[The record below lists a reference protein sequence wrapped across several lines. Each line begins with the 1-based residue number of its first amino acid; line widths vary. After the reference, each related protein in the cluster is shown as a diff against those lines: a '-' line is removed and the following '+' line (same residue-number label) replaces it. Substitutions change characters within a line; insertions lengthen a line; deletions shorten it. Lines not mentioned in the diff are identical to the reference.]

1 LTLENFMR
9 WFRRIA
15 IGAVAV
21 AVLVT
26 IGVIALLVLVDPD
39 SYRKPVADT
48 IKQRYG
54 RTLRIDGDL
63 KLALFPR
70 LGVHVEKL
78 SLSEPHS
85 TQTFAVIDSARVSV
99 ALWPLLSRRIVL
111 DHVRVSGL
119 KANIVRNRNGKFNF
133 DDLIATA
140 QNTDLQTAPVP
151 MREATAGAIA
161 AEGTSV
167 QLDVTGMDFTGGELA
182 YRDFASG
189 TSLRFERVAATT
201 GRMAPGVPFAFDA
214 SARVLGQSPR
224 LDAAVESQGTMLF
237 DPSGRNLAV
246 RNLDFRATGVLP
258 SVRAT
263 AFTARGDLAY
273 DVRRSAIDATNVAIL
288 FQGDVAGTTPLTG
301 IETRI
306 DAARAA
312 IELGAGRLEVDKLSV
327 TAQGKADN
335 DPFEASLSAPRLSI
349 TDRQASGEGI
359 TGRARLTGQPGM
371 DARFSLAGLSGNG
384 DKLQLDQFH
393 VNAEFRQGPRVV
405 RVTGDSPI
413 EASLKQRTLTLPAVT
428 AQVQIEDPAL
438 PAKTLQIPL
447 TGHLRGDLN
456 RQALAARLDGRIGGD
471 AFSVVADAAQWDA
484 PRVSF
489 SMIADTFDLD
499 ALWPGARNSAGT
511 PGAPPRRPVADEP
524 VDLSGLQGLTV
535 NGSVKFKSLVARGV
549 KANEVGANL
558 RIAGGRAELSN
569 VRAALYGGRL
579 NASLFAD
586 GNAQRLGGS
595 GSLTSVQL
603 QPLLSDLTGTDTL
616 TGRATLTLSLASG
629 GKTVD
634 ALKRNVEGTVQ
645 AQVRDGAIQ
654 GVNLAQ
660 SLREFRSLAGGA
672 SLVGAGDMTAQQDAA
687 RRTDF
692 TDMTAYVTFV
702 NGMGTVRGL
711 TLKSPLLRVTEGDP
725 ARIDVPAGAL
735 DLMLRVNVV
744 ATPAGQ
750 DGKDLASLRG
760 LAVPV
765 HVSGPIERP
774 TTRIRWSQ
782 VGGTVL
788 RGVVGV
794 RAGTPLE
801 GVSAPAGQGGRGEGA
816 ATDADSPSREPL
828 RERLKGLFNR

>member
-1 LTLENFMR
+1 MR

-70 LGVHVEKL
+70 LGVYVEKL

-99 ALWPLLSRRIVL
+99 ALWPLLSRQIVL

-140 QNTDLQTAPVP
+140 QNNDLQTAPVP

-167 QLDVTGMDFTGGELA
+167 QLDVAGMDFTGGELA
-182 YRDFASG
+182 YRDFATG

-237 DPSGRNLAV
+237 DPSGRNVAV
-246 RNLDFRATGVLP
+246 SNLDFRATGVLP

-263 AFTARGDLAY
+263 AFTARGDVTY
-273 DVRRSAIDATNVAIL
+273 DVRRSAIAATNVAVL

-312 IELGAGRLEVDKLSV
+312 VELGAGRLEVDKLSV
-327 TAQGKADN
+327 AAQGKADN

-349 TDRQASGEGI
+349 TEQQASGEGI

-371 DARFSLAGLSGNG
+371 DARFSLAGISGTG
-384 DKLQLDQFH
+384 DKLLLDQFH

-405 RVTGDSPI
+405 RVTGDSPV
-413 EASLKQRTLTLPAVT
+413 EASLKQRTLTLPAVA
-428 AQVQIEDPAL
+428 AQVQIDDPAL

-447 TGHLRGDLN
+447 TGTLRGDLG
-456 RQALAARLDGRIGGD
+456 RQALAARLDGRIGED

-484 PRVSF
+484 PRISF
-489 SMIADTFDLD
+489 SMIADTFDFD
-499 ALWPGARNSAGT
+499 ALWPGARNRAGT
-511 PGAPPRRPVADEP
+511 ASAAATAPRRPEVDEP

-535 NGSVKFKSLVARGV
+535 NGSVKFKSLVARGI
-549 KANEVGANL
+549 KAKEVGANL

-569 VRAALYGGRL
+569 VRAAMYGGRL
-579 NASLFAD
+579 NGSLFAD
-586 GNAQRLGGS
+586 SNAQRVGAS
-595 GSLTSVQL
+595 GSLTNVQL
-603 QPLLSDLTGTDTL
+603 QPLLSDLTGTHTLAGRGTL
-616 TGRATLTLSLASG
+616 TVSLAAA
-629 GKTVD
+629 GKTVS
-634 ALKRNVEGTVQ
+634 ALKRNLEGTVQ

-660 SLREFRSLAGGA
+660 SLREFRALAGAGSLA
-672 SLVGAGDMTAQQDAA
+672 GAGDMTAQQDAA

-692 TDMTAYVTFV
+692 TDMTAHLIFA
-702 NGMGTVRGL
+702 NGLGTVRDL
-711 TLKSPLLRVTEGDP
+711 NLKSPLLRVTEGDP

-744 ATPAGQ
+744 ATSTGQ
-750 DGKDLASLRG
+750 EGKELAQLRG
-760 LAVPV
+760 LAIPV
-765 HVSGPIERP
+765 QVSGPIDQP

-782 VGGTVL
+782 VGGNAL
-788 RGVVGV
+788 RGAIGAGV
-794 RAGTPLE
+794 DRLLD
-801 GVSAPAGQGGRGEGA
+801 GVPAPAGQGGQGDGA
-816 ATDADSPSREPL
+816 PTDGGSPSREPL